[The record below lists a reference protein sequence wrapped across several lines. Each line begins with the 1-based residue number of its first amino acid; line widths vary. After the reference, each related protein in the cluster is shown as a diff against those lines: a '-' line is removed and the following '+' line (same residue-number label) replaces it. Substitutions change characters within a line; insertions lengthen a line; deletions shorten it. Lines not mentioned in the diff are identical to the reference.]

1 MIRLSRRTLGLILTG
16 GLLLAGCENANQPK
30 PVSNTTPVSKGDD
43 HGHDHHD
50 HAHEH
55 GPNGGHIIE
64 LGEYHGEVAMA
75 PTREISI
82 YILGGDAKTAA
93 PVEGATVKLVVK
105 AEEKDVTLEAK
116 STPKDGETAEK
127 SSRYVIA
134 ADAVPAKVEDIEDV
148 VGKVELTVGGK
159 TTTGAIEHH
168 HDHDH
173 EHEKKAEPAK

>member
-1 MIRLSRRTLGLILTG
+1 MIRLSRRTLGLVLTG
-16 GLLLAGCENANQPK
+16 GLLLAGCENASQPK
-30 PVSNTTPVSKGDD
+30 PVTPSTPVSKGDD
-43 HGHDHHD
+43 HDHHD
-50 HAHEH
+50 HDHGH
-55 GPNGGHIIE
+55 GPNDGHIIE

-75 PTREISI
+75 KSREISI
-82 YILGGDAKTAA
+82 YILGGDAKTAV
-93 PVEGATVKLVVK
+93 PLEGATVKLVLK
-105 AEEKDVTLEAK
+105 AEEKDVTLDAK

-127 SSRYVIA
+127 SSRYVVA
-134 ADAVPAKVEDIEDV
+134 ADAVPAKIEDIEDV